1 MRGVHPY
8 IQALSTSAL
17 ASNNTLA
24 HSTEPSR
31 AATSRAVH
39 PPLTPSTSAP
49 PTMSAFNNAASL
61 LSAAPCKDIA
71 TDATFK
77 VTAPQ
82 KHSGQF
88 FRSLISFFFR
98 LPNRGDFDR
107 EEKLGGSTLS
117 ARLSPGNPWIRMV
130 ECTRSPWRHCKG
142 SANLPWGK
150 GAFCCPA

>member
-49 PTMSAFNNAASL
+49 PTMSAFNNAAAL

-71 TDATFK
+71 TDASFK

-82 KHSGQF
+82 KRSGQF
-88 FRSLISFFFR
+88 FRSLISLFFFAC
-98 LPNRGDFDR
+98 PT
-107 EEKLGGSTLS
+107 EEISIEKKNLGGL
-117 ARLSPGNPWIRMV
+117 LFPLVSPLVTHG
-130 ECTRSPWRHCKG
+130 
-142 SANLPWGK
+142 
-150 GAFCCPA
+150 